1 MKTLLNFV
9 KTTVVGG
16 LFVVLP
22 LLLFYV
28 LMGEILDAIVLLAT
42 PIAEL
47 FPEDSL
53 DFLRNPDALA
63 WLLILLVSVLFGLAI
78 QVGWVA
84 RLGSW
89 VETHTL
95 ALLPFYVA
103 VKQVSQALIGG
114 AEGGLKGGIVD
125 DNNGTQELVYILEY
139 LEDGRV
145 VVLFPFAPA
154 SFTGSVKIVEGA
166 MVTELQVS
174 VGEVSKVLAHWGVG
188 TEKLLQQENEL
199 K

>member
-1 MKTLLNFV
+1 VKTLLSFV
-9 KTTVVGG
+9 KTTVIGG

-28 LMGEILDAIVLLAT
+28 LMGEILDAIILLAT
-42 PIAEL
+42 PVAEL

-63 WLLILLVSVLFGLAI
+63 WLLILLLSILFGLAI
-78 QVGWVA
+78 QIGWVA
-84 RLGSW
+84 RLGGW
-89 VETHTL
+89 VEAHTL

-114 AEGGLKGGIVD
+114 TDDGFKGGLL
-125 DNNGTQELVYILEY
+125 DNNNGILELVYILEY

-145 VVLFPFAPA
+145 VVLLPFAPA

-174 VGEVSKVLAHWGVG
+174 VGEVSKVIAHWGVG
-188 TEKLLQQENEL
+188 TEKLLQQENQL